1 MFDRNSSI
9 HLVGVGGIGMSGLA
23 QLLRAL
29 GCRVSGSDRDMSSPE
44 NLRLFGLLEQQGIT
58 IFPQDGSFARAVRP
72 DCVVYSTAV
81 EEGNPDF
88 AAIPDVP
95 RIHRAA
101 ALERAIGL
109 YAADGVTVAVS
120 GSAGKTSV
128 TSYLAEML
136 NLAGIDAGCLDGGMV
151 RAFAAGVFP
160 GNFHPGR
167 RYFVF
172 EADESDKSLLDY
184 SVDYAI
190 ILNIGCDHYDEK
202 ELARV
207 FGEFLRRVR
216 KGVVLSDRVFA
227 ALSGMI
233 PSGLTVRTLSEQRS
247 PEQGSADYYVS
258 AYGLSSGRAF
268 AAVNNGATFELPQPG
283 VHTALNMTAVAAMLE
298 MVGMDWNKLALLTG
312 RVRGAARRFEFVGRC
327 GGAAVYDDYA
337 HNPQK
342 LGCCLT
348 TAQSLT
354 PGGRVF
360 MVWQPHGYRP
370 LGFMSAE
377 LGAMLRETLRPQ
389 DVFMLLEPFY
399 AGGSSSFSPHS
410 ADVAAGWG
418 IANVIAPADRK
429 AVESYVSSRLAAGDI
444 LLICGARDNSLP
456 RWAGE
461 FTGRKQ

>member
-1 MFDRNSSI
+1 
-9 HLVGVGGIGMSGLA
+9 MSGLA

-44 NLRLFGLLEQQGIT
+44 NLRLFALLEKQGIRL
-58 IFPQDGSFARAVRP
+58 FPQDGSFAGAVSP
-72 DCVVYSTAV
+72 DCIVYSTAV

-88 AAIPDVP
+88 AAAPDIP

-128 TSYLAEML
+128 TAYLAEML
-136 NLAGIDAGCLDGGMV
+136 NLAGLDAGCLDGGMV
-151 RAFAAGVFP
+151 RSFAAGDFP
-160 GNFHPGR
+160 GNFHSGR
-167 RYFVF
+167 KYFVF

-184 SVDYAI
+184 SVDYAV

-207 FGEFLRRVR
+207 FGEFLKRVR
-216 KGVVLSDRVFA
+216 KGVVMSGKVFERVKDSVPPGMKVMTFSEEVSPVRGSDDFQV
-227 ALSGMI
+227 
-233 PSGLTVRTLSEQRS
+233 TE
-247 PEQGSADYYVS
+247 
-258 AYGLSSGRAF
+258 YGLSSGRAF
-268 AAVNNGATFELPQPG
+268 AAVNGGAVFALPQPG
-283 VHTALNMTAVAAMLE
+283 THTALNMTAAAAMLE
-298 MVGMDWNKLALLTG
+298 MLGIKWSDVSALSAQ
-312 RVRGAARRFEFVGRC
+312 VRGAARRFEFVGRR

-342 LGCCLT
+342 LACCLK
-348 TAQSLT
+348 TAQSLA
-354 PGGRVF
+354 PAGRVV

-370 LGFMSAE
+370 LGFMRDE
-377 LGAMLRETLRPQ
+377 LGAELRKTLRPQ

-399 AGGSSSFSPHS
+399 AGGSSSFSPHAS
-410 ADVAAGWG
+410 EVTAGWA
-418 IANVIAPADRK
+418 ISNVFAPAGRNE
-429 AVESYVSSRLAAGDI
+429 VEIFVSTGLHSGDI

-456 RWAGE
+456 GWAANFSDGD
-461 FTGRKQ
+461 R